1 MSSSLCTSLV
11 RSRGDE
17 SSVAAEGTPYVHA
30 GFSCSLSKV
39 LFLRVQEEKGRAVTR
54 ITCGPPH

>member
-17 SSVAAEGTPYVHA
+17 SSVATEGTPYVHA

-39 LFLRVQEEKGRAVTR
+39 LFLSTGGKG
-54 ITCGPPH
+54 